1 MDELSFYVDE
11 GKEEEVKETIT
22 KIQRAVAK
30 TNAVLK
36 SPIPFRSTTE
46 FAKSYG
52 ELH

>member
-11 GKEEEVKETIT
+11 GKEEEVKETI
-22 KIQRAVAK
+22 KRVMNK
-30 TNAVLK
+30 VNNVLK
-36 SPIPFRSTTE
+36 KPVIFRSTPE